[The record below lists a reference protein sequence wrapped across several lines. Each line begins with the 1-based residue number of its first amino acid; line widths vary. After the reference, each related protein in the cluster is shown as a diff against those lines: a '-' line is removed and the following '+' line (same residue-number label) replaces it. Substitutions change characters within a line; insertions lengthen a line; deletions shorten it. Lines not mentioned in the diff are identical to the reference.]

1 MNIDELNQFFKEVKL
16 RDKQIINKIFKY
28 ENIVRV
34 QT

>member
-28 ENIVRV
+28 ENIVRI